1 MKINIETQ
9 TINIDLVQPHPRNV
23 RQGDVGAISESLQA
37 HGQYKPITYQKSTG
51 RILAGNHTWKA
62 AKALGWKEINASGI
76 ECDDEEA
83 LRILLIDN
91 RTNDL
96 ATYDFDGLIDILK
109 DLEGTE
115 ASLQGTGF
123 DGDALD
129 ELISDAK
136 KDKELQDEFDKYT
149 QSIKAPHNE
158 IVGEQPLISE
168 LCDLTKYS
176 KLVAEIEKA
185 KIASEVSE
193 FLIAAATRHIVFNYQ
208 KIAEFYP
215 HQTAKIQKLM
225 ESSALVI
232 IDAQD
237 AIANGYAIFARTMND
252 LLIQDDDE

>member
-149 QSIKAPHNE
+149 QSIKAPHYE

-185 KIASEVSE
+185 KVPSEVSE